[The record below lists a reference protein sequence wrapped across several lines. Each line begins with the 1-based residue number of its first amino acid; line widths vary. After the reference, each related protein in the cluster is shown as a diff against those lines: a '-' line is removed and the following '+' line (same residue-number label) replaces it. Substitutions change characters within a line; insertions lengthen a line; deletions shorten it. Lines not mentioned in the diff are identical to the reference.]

1 MAILVKH
8 CSQLFEVS
16 VALVGFVHMHY
27 HWGWLGQRK
36 PASTRV
42 ELMIMAWHVHYTA
55 TAGVL
60 FWCGH
65 ELVSIT

>member
-16 VALVGFVHMHY
+16 VALVGFVRMHY

-42 ELMIMAWHVHYTA
+42 ELMIMA
-55 TAGVL
+55 
-60 FWCGH
+60 
-65 ELVSIT
+65 